1 MTKISSPFRMKVL
14 RKIGVSLW
22 PWRHMT
28 LKQVEKL
35 DKIVQ
40 KNSKQTSLLERKKKR
55 TQFAYQLQAKQIV
68 KALYGN
74 LNTSYFI
81 SLYKK
86 SLKMIG
92 KSNIN
97 FFSQL
102 ERRLDCILY
111 RANFVTSFQEARQVI
126 SHQKVC
132 VNTVKINK
140 PGYIVKPGDIISFVP
155 DIKDT
160 QAQSITNFLNRP
172 ATIKALNDKGSLQ
185 SKNNRAFSPTKVF
198 YKPVHLEINYHTLT
212 IVYLYTPQQLYYPVQ
227 LPLQHIARVFN
238 KG

>member
-1 MTKISSPFRMKVL
+1 
-14 RKIGVSLW
+14 
-22 PWRHMT
+22 
-28 LKQVEKL
+28 
-35 DKIVQ
+35 
-40 KNSKQTSLLERKKKR
+40 
-55 TQFAYQLQAKQIV
+55 
-68 KALYGN
+68 
-74 LNTSYFI
+74 
-81 SLYKK
+81 
-86 SLKMIG
+86 MIG

-140 PGYIVKPGDIISFVP
+140 PGYIVKPGDIISFVS

-160 QAQSITNFLNRP
+160 QALSITNFLNRP

-185 SKNNRAFSPTKVF
+185 SKNNRALSPTKVF